1 MQETFC
7 VYWNSMNWHT
17 IPFVMFLLNG
27 VNMTYQNLISRG
39 GDAFKIIM
47 LILTLSIIN
56 LADSA
61 GLEMRMYNVGQAN
74 FIALKHGT
82 NALIVDCGSTSNTEC
97 EKVNSDLTEFLKG
110 VEKTSVFITHC
121 HADHFN
127 RFEALSKLISLD
139 KVIIGGNSER
149 YNETEFLKVIS
160 EKFSQ
165 KAYFCEYGVFE
176 DGKRNHK
183 FYKWNSPK
191 VQVNINTEISKLQ
204 VNINTEI
211 SKLLG
216 EDVKTELLL
225 PSIEKIN
232 EQISEKRFES
242 NAINDDHF
250 QNLIMKVSYGE
261 QCYCQGTQMEPYY
274 HVFQKRIWKI
284 LIL

>member
-1 MQETFC
+1 
-7 VYWNSMNWHT
+7 MNWHT

-61 GLEMRMYNVGQAN
+61 GLEVRMYNVGQAN

-82 NALIVDCGSTSNTEC
+82 NALIVDCGTALKQFVDLNAV
-97 EKVNSDLTEFLKG
+97 EKSDTYWIRTKSDLVSSLDG
-110 VEKTSVFITHC
+110 AKTSVIITHRDS
-121 HADHFN
+121 DHLN
-127 RFEALSKLISLD
+127 RFETLSNLISLD
-139 KVIIGGNSER
+139 KVIIGGNVKS
-149 YNETEFLKVIS
+149 LKKTKAGEAVFKTIS

-191 VQVNINTEISKLQ
+191 VQVNINTEISKL
-204 VNINTEI
+204 
-211 SKLLG
+211 LG
-216 EDVKTELLL
+216 KDVKTELLL

-232 EQISEKRFES
+232 EQISEKSLELS
-242 NAINDDHF
+242 
-250 QNLIMKVSYGE
+250 Q
-261 QCYCQGTQMEPYY
+261 
-274 HVFQKRIWKI
+274 
-284 LIL
+284 